1 MRQIFFDIET
11 TGLDPKNGHRI
22 IEIACIEMKDR
33 QRTGRSLH
41 FYFNPERPV
50 DQQAFQIHGLSD
62 DFLADKPKFV
72 DKVQELLAFIQGAE
86 LIAHNASFD
95 VGFLDAE
102 LDRLSMQPFQKY
114 VHAVVDTLQMAR
126 NLFPGQRN
134 SLDALCNR
142 LGVNNSHRTLHGA
155 LLDSEILSEVYLVM
169 TRGQDVLGI
178 ELTEEGGDV
187 QQTQVDFASLP
198 LPLMDLSAADE
209 QAHILYLDQLDREI
223 KKPCIWR
230 VNNTISLWV

>member
-1 MRQIFFDIET
+1 MKQIFFDTET
-11 TGLDPKNGHRI
+11 TGLDAKNGHRI
-22 IEIACIEMKDR
+22 IEIACIEMMDR

-41 FYFNPERPV
+41 FYFNPERPI
-50 DQQAFQIHGLSD
+50 DQQAFEVHGLSD
-62 DFLADKPKFV
+62 DFLADKPKFA
-72 DKVQELLAFIQGAE
+72 DKVQEFLAFIQGAE

-102 LDRLSMQPFQKY
+102 LGRLSMQPFQSY
-114 VHAVVDTLQMAR
+114 VYGVVDTLQMAR

-155 LLDSEILSEVYLVM
+155 LLDSEILAEVYLAM
-169 TRGQDVLGI
+169 TRGQESLGI
-178 ELTEEGGDV
+178 EFGELGEQDKKNTINLV
-187 QQTQVDFASLP
+187 NLSLP
-198 LPLMDLSAADE
+198 LFCMSVTDE
-209 QAHILYLDQLDREI
+209 QAHWAYLEQMDKEL

-230 VNNTISLWV
+230 EFCYDIQ